1 MWSGSCGPTS
11 SRRRERTLRS
21 SDERSPG
28 GWSRR
33 SSMGNSAMKE
43 RLVSPK
49 RSTVAELEGQ
59 LHLYASE
66 TYSYATMTRAAVLGL
81 EDGSTWWG
89 EAFGDGQSASG
100 EVVFNTAMTGYQEI
114 ASDASY
120 NGQIVVL
127 TYPLVGNY
135 GTFERASESR
145 RPWIEGLIVR
155 ELVGTCREGTVDLDA
170 YLRSYGVPGLAG
182 IDTRALVRRLR
193 AKGTLRGAI
202 LQVPPH
208 RSQSEEIAREA
219 VATARSIQP
228 LSAKP
233 LVVESNRHER
243 QVGSGPRVVL
253 LDTGVKES
261 QIRCLVQKG
270 ATVKV
275 FPASALAREI
285 LSWSPDGIVI
295 SNGPGDPAAIPLIAA
310 ATRTLL
316 EAAASRGMNR
326 ALPILGIC
334 LGHQLVGR
342 AIGAT
347 TSRLPFGHHGANHP
361 VQDVRSGSVVITSQN
376 HEFRLD
382 ESSIPSGSD
391 SYVSSRNLND
401 GSVEGLAHR
410 TMPINTYQYHP
421 EGAPGPRDNEAVF
434 DLFLDAVR
442 EAVARK

>member
-1 MWSGSCGPTS
+1 
-11 SRRRERTLRS
+11 
-21 SDERSPG
+21 
-28 GWSRR
+28 
-33 SSMGNSAMKE
+33 
-43 RLVSPK
+43 
-49 RSTVAELEGQ
+49 
-59 LHLYASE
+59 
-66 TYSYATMTRAAVLGL
+66 MTRAAVLGL

-89 EAFGDGQSASG
+89 EAFGDASAGSG

-127 TYPLVGNY
+127 TYPLIGNY

-145 RPWIEGLIVR
+145 RPWVEALIVR
-155 ELVGTCREGTVDLDA
+155 ELVTTCREGTVDLDA

-219 VATARSIQP
+219 VAKARSIPP
-228 LSAKP
+228 LAAKP
-233 LVVESNRHER
+233 LVVESTGLER
-243 QVGSGPRVVL
+243 QVGSGPKVAL
-253 LDTGVKES
+253 LDTGVKEN

-275 FPASALAREI
+275 FPATAMARDV
-285 LSWSPDGIVI
+285 LSWSPDGIVV
-295 SNGPGDPAAIPLIAA
+295 SNGPGDPAAIPQIAA
-310 ATRTLL
+310 VTRTLL
-316 EAAASRGMNR
+316 DAAASRGAGR
-326 ALPILGIC
+326 PLPILGIC
-334 LGHQLVGR
+334 LGHQLIGR

-361 VQDVRSGSVVITSQN
+361 VQDLRTGRVVITSQN
-376 HEFRLD
+376 HEFQVD
-382 ESSIPSGSD
+382 EASIRSD
-391 SYVSSRNLND
+391 SGFLVSSRNLND

-410 TMPINTYQYHP
+410 TLPIRTYQYHP
-421 EGAPGPRDNEAVF
+421 EGAPGPRDNEPVF
-434 DLFLDAVR
+434 DLFMDEVR

>member
-1 MWSGSCGPTS
+1 
-11 SRRRERTLRS
+11 
-21 SDERSPG
+21 
-28 GWSRR
+28 
-33 SSMGNSAMKE
+33 
-43 RLVSPK
+43 
-49 RSTVAELEGQ
+49 
-59 LHLYASE
+59 
-66 TYSYATMTRAAVLGL
+66 
-81 EDGSTWWG
+81 
-89 EAFGDGQSASG
+89 
-100 EVVFNTAMTGYQEI
+100 MTGYQEI

-135 GTFERASESR
+135 GTFERAAESR
-145 RPWIEGLIVR
+145 RPWVEGLIVR
-155 ELVGTCREGTVDLDA
+155 ELVGTCRDGTVDLEA

-208 RSQSEEIAREA
+208 RSQSEDIAREA

-228 LSAKP
+228 LATRP
-233 LVVESNRHER
+233 LVVESTGLER
-243 QVGSGPRVVL
+243 QVGSGPRVAL
-253 LDTGVKES
+253 LDTGVKEN

-275 FPASALAREI
+275 FPATALAREI

-310 ATRTLL
+310 ATRTML

-361 VQDVRSGSVVITSQN
+361 VQDLRTGRVAITSQN
-376 HEFRLD
+376 HEFQVD
-382 ESSIPSGSD
+382 EASIPSD
-391 SYVSSRNLND
+391 SGFAVSSRNLND
-401 GSVEGLAHR
+401 GSVEGLAHER
-410 TMPINTYQYHP
+410 LPIRTYQYHP
-421 EGAPGPRDNEAVF
+421 EGAPGPKDNEPVF
-434 DLFLDAVR
+434 DLFMNDVR
-442 EAVARK
+442 SSVARK

>member
-1 MWSGSCGPTS
+1 
-11 SRRRERTLRS
+11 
-21 SDERSPG
+21 
-28 GWSRR
+28 
-33 SSMGNSAMKE
+33 
-43 RLVSPK
+43 VSPK
-49 RSTVAELEGQ
+49 RSAVAELEGQ

-127 TYPLVGNY
+127 TYPLIGNY
-135 GTFERASESR
+135 GTFDRAGESR
-145 RPWIEGLIVR
+145 RPWVEGLIVR
-155 ELVGTCREGTVDLDA
+155 ELVGTCREGTIDLDA

-193 AKGTLRGAI
+193 AKGTLRGVI

-208 RSQSEEIAREA
+208 RSQTEDIAREA

-228 LSAKP
+228 LAAKP
-233 LVVESNRHER
+233 LVVESTGLER
-243 QVGSGPRVVL
+243 QVGSGPKVAL
-253 LDTGVKES
+253 LDTGVKEN

-270 ATVKV
+270 ATVKT
-275 FPASALAREI
+275 FPATAMAREI

-310 ATRTLL
+310 ATRTLV

-361 VQDVRSGSVVITSQN
+361 VQDLRTGRVAITSQN
-376 HEFRLD
+376 HEFQVD
-382 ESSIPSGSD
+382 EASIPSGAGFA
-391 SYVSSRNLND
+391 VSSRNLND
-401 GSVEGLAHR
+401 GSVEGLAHER
-410 TMPINTYQYHP
+410 LPIRTYQYHP
-421 EGAPGPRDNEAVF
+421 EGAPGPKDNEAVF
-434 DLFLDAVR
+434 DLFMNDVR
-442 EAVARK
+442 SSVARK